1 MMLQHTPISLIPLLS
16 EHILMLK
23 NFAFDTKLWEFG
35 LNKLSNVDQLE
46 IYINDALT
54 NVENKNAIVWVIQMD
69 KEIIG
74 TTRLAN
80 IDYNAKMA
88 QLGWTWINQ
97 KYQGTKSNKISKYL
111 ILQYAFEEL
120 NLNKIVL
127 KTDALNI
134 ISNKA
139 IQSIGAKLETTLEND
154 LKTWRGNYRDTNV
167 FSIYKNDWQTI
178 KGELLKKIDQ

>member
-1 MMLQHTPISLIPLLS
+1 MLFRS
-16 EHILMLK
+16 
-23 NFAFDTKLWEFG
+23 TKLWEFG
-35 LNKLSNVDQLE
+35 LNKLSNLDELGD
-46 IYINDALT
+46 YINKALID
-54 NVENKNAIVWVIQMD
+54 VENKTAIVWVIKD
-69 KEIIG
+69 INANEVIG
-74 TTRLAN
+74 TTRLSN
-80 IDYNAKMA
+80 INYDKSSA
-88 QLGWTWINQ
+88 QLGWTWINP

-167 FSIYKNDWQTI
+167 FSIYKSDWQTI